1 MNIFNYFYKVYLN
14 QRISVIT
21 KATSKNVIAERNRSP
36 PVIRNTI
43 IAKIVAG
50 KNSSNRLKKSAK
62 INIIIKIIIKARHK
76 VAPTPMNKL
85 ILWYKSKEIDKS
97 LEKEKKG
104 CFPLIIRILK
114 HHRV

>member
-1 MNIFNYFYKVYLN
+1 M
-14 QRISVIT
+14 
-21 KATSKNVIAERNRSP
+21 ADKNKSP

-62 INIIIKIIIKARHK
+62 IKIIIRIIIKAKHK

-85 ILWYKSKEIDKS
+85 IDGI
-97 LEKEKKG
+97 
-104 CFPLIIRILK
+104 C
-114 HHRV
+114 